1 MHVKNR
7 NIRELAA
14 LVHDAAEGLSAR
26 AVAVLVAHPDA
37 VRSALAV
44 AAESLSAKSA
54 RDEDGHEAE
63 IIGDTEAPVVVDV
76 KEANQRIAARTRP
89 DGEGN
94 LLTSDELAAR
104 VGFRTRQ
111 SVHDWLKRD
120 RIIGWQGAKRGH
132 VFPAGQ
138 LDRRSRP
145 LKGLDR
151 IAPYFDDGHA
161 AWVWLTT
168 PRPSLDGAKPI
179 ALLHRGEIDQVVAAV
194 EGDFQGDFA

>member
-63 IIGDTEAPVVVDV
+63 IIGDAEAPVVVDV
-76 KEANQRIAARTRP
+76 KEANRRIAARTRP

>member
-63 IIGDTEAPVVVDV
+63 IIGDAEAPVVVDV
-76 KEANQRIAARTRP
+76 KEASRRIVARTRP

>member
-44 AAESLSAKSA
+44 AAESLSA

-63 IIGDTEAPVVVDV
+63 IIGDAEAPVVVDV
-76 KEANQRIAARTRP
+76 KEANRRIAARTRP

>member
-44 AAESLSAKSA
+44 AAESLSAK
-54 RDEDGHEAE
+54 DEDGHEAE
-63 IIGDTEAPVVVDV
+63 IIGDAEAPVVVDV
-76 KEANQRIAARTRP
+76 KEANRRIVARTRP

-94 LLTSDELAAR
+94 LLTSDELAVR

>member
-54 RDEDGHEAE
+54 RDEDGREAE
-63 IIGDTEAPVVVDV
+63 IIGDAEAPVVVDV
-76 KEANQRIAARTRP
+76 KEANRRIAARTRP